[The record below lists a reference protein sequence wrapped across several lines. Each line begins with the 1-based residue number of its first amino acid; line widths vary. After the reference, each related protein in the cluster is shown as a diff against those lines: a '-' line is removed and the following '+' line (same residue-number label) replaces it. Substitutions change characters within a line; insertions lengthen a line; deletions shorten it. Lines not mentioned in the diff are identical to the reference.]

1 MSKEKPGVKLTEK
14 EFVLLDGRANCCE
27 LKELKLKK
35 IQLELIMLRDSH
47 NICIM
52 HLITKY
58 ALDPTKNYILDG
70 YRLIEDEQE
79 KTTKIPVD

>member
-27 LKELKLKK
+27 LKELQLKK
-35 IQLELIMLRDSH
+35 LQLELIMLTDSH

-52 HLITKY
+52 HLMTKY
-58 ALDPTKNYILDG
+58 GLDSTKKYTLEGN
-70 YRLIEDEQE
+70 RLIEVKE
-79 KTTKIPVD
+79 KATKIPVD